1 MKHKVQSRAEWEYM
15 T

>member
-15 T
+15 I